1 MHKLI
6 LASESPRRKSLLEE
20 AGFLFRVFSVKVSEN
35 IEKNL
40 NSEAD
45 INAEIQR
52 IARTKAQAI
61 FESYKPLESG
71 DYLFLAADTLVIH
84 GHRPLGKPKS
94 STEAEEFLGLLSNTT
109 HQVKTAICLLTS
121 KFQNQTW
128 TKAHITEKI
137 ETTTVTFRPIL
148 RQEILDYIATGEPMD
163 KAGAYAIQGIGK
175 KFVSQFSGDYNSVVG
190 LPVALFEKTL
200 EELKIEVEKK

>member
-1 MHKLI
+1 MHNLI

-40 NSEAD
+40 NSEAE
-45 INAEIQR
+45 INEEIQR
-52 IARTKAQAI
+52 IARTKAQAV
-61 FESYKPLESG
+61 FEAYNPLESG
-71 DYLFLAADTLVIH
+71 DYLILSADTMVIY

-94 STEAEEFLGLLSNTT
+94 STEAEEFLSLLSNKT
-109 HQVKTAICLLTS
+109 HQVKTAICLLTAR
-121 KFQNQTW
+121 FENETW
-128 TKAHITEKI
+128 TKFQMTEKI
-137 ETTTVTFRPIL
+137 ETTSVTFRPIL

-175 KFVSQFSGDYNSVVG
+175 KFVSRFSGDYDSVVG
-190 LPVALFEKTL
+190 LPVELFSKTL
-200 EELKIEVEKK
+200 KELKIQVATR